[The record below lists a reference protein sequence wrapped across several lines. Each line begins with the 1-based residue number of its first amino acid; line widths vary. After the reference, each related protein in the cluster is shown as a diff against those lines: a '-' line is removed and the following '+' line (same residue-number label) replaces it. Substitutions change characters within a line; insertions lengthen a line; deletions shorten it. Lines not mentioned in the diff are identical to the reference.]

1 MAKINVLSK
10 HIAELIAAGEVV
22 ERPASVVKELMENS
36 IDAGATAITLEIKN
50 GGVTYIRITDNGC
63 GIEREDVPKAF
74 LSHATSKISDESDL
88 NSIFTLGFRGEA
100 LASIAAVSRTE
111 ILTKSENEESGTAY
125 AVSGGVQTKYVPAGC
140 PNGTTIIVRDLF
152 YNTPARMKFL
162 KRDVSEA
169 NAVADVVDKIA
180 LSHPE
185 ISIRFIRE
193 GKQAL
198 ITPGDSRLKS
208 AIYSVFGRVF
218 ADSLVEVNYELDGV
232 RVEGYT
238 CKPHA
243 ARPSRSMQFFYLNK
257 RFIKS
262 RSCMA
267 SMENAY
273 KNSIMVGK
281 FPSCVLNITIPPQTV
296 DVNVHPAKTE
306 VRFSDERRVSSAVY
320 YAVKSAIEQLDTAP
334 SIDLSKL
341 NKLTEK
347 ARPETVQLT
356 MAEIEAKSA
365 VKQAEVSA
373 KPKAKPEEFWNS
385 MTSKQFQSAVSAPSK
400 GNIYAQTSDEPDLL
414 SSFRKKQTEN
424 REKPVVQPSAVLNEA
439 DSFSSTREKNTKT
452 EDTAVK
458 ATNAETA
465 KPVERAAPVS
475 AEKTAI
481 AVTAVRESVPAQSLP
496 LSRKVEIKEERS
508 NEAPPKPLRLLGEA
522 FKTYIICEYDNKVC
536 LIDKHAAHERIIYN
550 KMKKNAEDNVSS
562 QVLLTPVTVTLS
574 KSEYD
579 IVLSNRLVFRKA
591 GYLVEDFG
599 DGVVIVREC
608 PMLISGDDIEDTVIE
623 IASYLSENRLNTEP
637 EKIDRIYH
645 TAACKAAIK
654 AGYKNSTAEMKVLA
668 EQVLYDDEVR
678 YCPHGRPVLIELS
691 KYELEKQFGRIQ

>member
-1 MAKINVLSK
+1 MAKINILSK
-10 HIAELIAAGEVV
+10 HTAELIAAGEVV

-74 LSHATSKISDESDL
+74 LSHATSKICDESDL

-111 ILTKSENEESGTAY
+111 VLTKADNEEVGTAY
-125 AVSGGVQTKYVPAGC
+125 AVYGGVQAKYESAGC
-140 PNGTTIIVRDLF
+140 PNGTTIVVRDLF

-185 ISIRFIRE
+185 VSIRFIRE

-198 ITPGDSRLKS
+198 ITPGDSKLIS
-208 AIYSVFGRVF
+208 AIYSVFGKVF
-218 ADSLVEVNYELDGV
+218 ADSLIEVNYELEGV
-232 RVEGYT
+232 KVEGYV
-238 CKPHA
+238 CKPFA

-281 FPSCVLNITIPPQTV
+281 FPSCVLNITIPPHTV

-320 YAVKSAIEQLDTAP
+320 YAVKSAIEELDTAP
-334 SIDLSKL
+334 KVDLSRL

-347 ARPETVQLT
+347 ARPEAVQLT
-356 MAEIEAKSA
+356 MAEKTPDVINVKPAEPVKTKKDPDDFWEKMSTKQYQQSSVSSTKSGNPH
-365 VKQAEVSA
+365 VK
-373 KPKAKPEEFWNS
+373 N
-385 MTSKQFQSAVSAPSK
+385 
-400 GNIYAQTSDEPDLL
+400 NDEPDLL
-414 SSFRKKQTEN
+414 SSFKKQQREN
-424 REKPVVQPSAVLNEA
+424 KAIQNLSQIKQNNEVVN
-439 DSFSSTREKNTKT
+439 
-452 EDTAVK
+452 
-458 ATNAETA
+458 
-465 KPVERAAPVS
+465 KPVESAVHHEPKEAEAVVNKSLADKTDRSTSVKEFSHLNSLPVKEFS
-475 AEKTAI
+475 HTAIEIKAEK
-481 AVTAVRESVPAQSLP
+481 Q
-496 LSRKVEIKEERS
+496 
-508 NEAPPKPLRLLGEA
+508 NELPPKPLRLLGEA
-522 FKTYIICEYDNKVC
+522 FKTYIICEYDGKVC

-550 KMKKNAEDNVSS
+550 KMKKNAEENISS
-562 QVLLTPVTVTLS
+562 QVLLTPVTVTLP
-574 KSEYD
+574 KNEYD
-579 IVLSNRLVFRKA
+579 IVLSNRLVFKKA

-608 PMLISGDDIEDTVIE
+608 PMLISGDDIEDTVVE
-623 IASYLSENRLNTEP
+623 IASYLLENRTNTEP
-637 EKIDRIYH
+637 EKLDRIRH

-668 EQVLYDDEVR
+668 EQVLYDDDVR
-678 YCPHGRPVLIELS
+678 YCPHGRPVLIEIS

>member
-36 IDAGATAITLEIKN
+36 IDAGSTSITLEIKN

-63 GIEREDVPKAF
+63 GIAREDVPNAF

-111 ILTKSENEESGTAY
+111 MLTRAQGEESGTAY
-125 AVSGGVQTKYVPAGC
+125 GISGGVQTKYEPAGC
-140 PNGTTIIVRDLF
+140 PKGTTIVVRDLF

-169 NAVADVVDKIA
+169 NAVADIVDKIA

-198 ITPGDSRLKS
+198 ITPGDGKLKS

-218 ADSLVEVNYELDGV
+218 ADTLIEVNYELDGV
-232 RVEGYT
+232 KVEGYT
-238 CKPHA
+238 CKPFT

-262 RSCMA
+262 RSCIA

-273 KNSIMVGK
+273 KNSVMVGK
-281 FPSCVLNITIPPQTV
+281 FPSCVLNITIPPNTV

-320 YAVKSAIEQLDTAP
+320 YAVKSAIESLDTAP
-334 SIDLSKL
+334 QVDLARLS
-341 NKLTEK
+341 KLTEK
-347 ARPETVQLT
+347 ARTEAVQFRMLDTEEVKPVVNEVKPVKSETKTASDKQEKPFVSVK
-356 MAEIEAKSA
+356 KS
-365 VKQAEVSA
+365 SD
-373 KPKAKPEEFWNS
+373 FWGN
-385 MTSKQFQSAVSAPSK
+385 MTSAEYQQSIVSSPMPDGVK
-400 GNIYAQTSDEPDLL
+400 DKNDTPDLL
-414 SSFRKKQTEN
+414 SSFRKQQKENKINSPSQTMIDIPSGKQSIRPASQT
-424 REKPVVQPSAVLNEA
+424 RTSSTEKPMKEHIATAEPEA
-439 DSFSSTREKNTKT
+439 EN
-452 EDTAVK
+452 K
-458 ATNAETA
+458 A
-465 KPVERAAPVS
+465 K
-475 AEKTAI
+475 
-481 AVTAVRESVPAQSLP
+481 ESQT
-496 LSRKVEIKEERS
+496 VEIKAVKQ
-508 NEAPPKPLRLLGEA
+508 NDLPPKPLRLLGEA
-522 FKTYIICEYDNKVC
+522 FKTYIICEYDGKVC

-550 KMKKNAEDNVSS
+550 KMKKAAQEKVSS
-562 QVLLTPVTVTLS
+562 QVLLTPVTVTLP

-579 IVLSNRLVFRKA
+579 IVLTNRLVFKKA
-591 GYLVEDFG
+591 GYLLEDFG

-623 IASYLSENRLNTEP
+623 IAAYLAENRLNTEP

-668 EQVLYDDEVR
+668 EQVLYNDEIR
-678 YCPHGRPVLIELS
+678 YCPHGRPVLIEMS

>member
-36 IDAGATAITLEIKN
+36 IDAGATSITLEIKN

-63 GIEREDVPKAF
+63 GIAREDVPKAF
-74 LSHATSKISDESDL
+74 LSHATSKICDESDL

-111 ILTKSENEESGTAY
+111 MLTKAQGEESGTAY
-125 AVSGGVQTKYVPAGC
+125 GISGGIQTKYEPAGC
-140 PNGTTIIVRDLF
+140 PDGTTIVVRDLF

-198 ITPGDSRLKS
+198 ITPGDSKLKS

-218 ADSLVEVNYELDGV
+218 ADSLIEVNYELDGV
-232 RVEGYT
+232 KVEGYT
-238 CKPHA
+238 CKPFA

-273 KNSIMVGK
+273 KNSVMVGK
-281 FPSCVLNITIPPQTV
+281 FPSCVLNITIPPNTV

-320 YAVKSAIEQLDTAP
+320 YAVKSAIESLDTAP
-334 SIDLSKL
+334 QVDLSRL

-347 ARPETVQLT
+347 AKHEVVQFR
-356 MAEIEAKSA
+356 MIDAQEVKPAKVDPPKKQEISS
-365 VKQAEVSA
+365 VSA
-373 KPKAKPEEFWNS
+373 KSPDVFWHN
-385 MTSKQFQSAVSAPSK
+385 MTSSEYQQTVVSAPSV
-400 GNIYAQTSDEPDLL
+400 QTVKEKNDTPDLL
-414 SSFRKKQTEN
+414 SSFRKQQKENKINSPSQTMINIPSGKQSV
-424 REKPVVQPSAVLNEA
+424 KPVREPVSESAAEKSFKEHIAVPEA
-439 DSFSSTREKNTKT
+439 DVK
-452 EDTAVK
+452 EDT
-458 ATNAETA
+458 
-465 KPVERAAPVS
+465 
-475 AEKTAI
+475 EKT
-481 AVTAVRESVPAQSLP
+481 QM
-496 LSRKVEIKEERS
+496 VEIKAVKQ
-508 NEAPPKPLRLLGEA
+508 NDLPPKPLRLLGEA
-522 FKTYIICEYDNKVC
+522 FKTYIICEYDGKVC

-550 KMKKNAEDNVSS
+550 KMKKAAEENVSS
-562 QVLLTPVTVTLS
+562 QVLLTPVTVTLP
-574 KSEYD
+574 KNEYD
-579 IVLSNRLVFRKA
+579 IVLSNRLVFKKA
-591 GYLVEDFG
+591 GYLLEDFG

-608 PMLISGDDIEDTVIE
+608 PMLISGDDIGDTVIE
-623 IASYLSENRLNTEP
+623 IASYLTENRINTEP

-668 EQVLYDDEVR
+668 EQVLYNDEVR